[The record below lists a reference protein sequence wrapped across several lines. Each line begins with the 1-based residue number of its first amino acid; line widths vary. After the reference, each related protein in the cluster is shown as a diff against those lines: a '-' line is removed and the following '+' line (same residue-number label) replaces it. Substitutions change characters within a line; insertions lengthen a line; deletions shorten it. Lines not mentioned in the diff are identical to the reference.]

1 MERNSPSPVPLIAG
15 AIAGVVP
22 FVMSSATAN
31 VSWVNGEVASVT
43 YRDWTALGC
52 GVGAIL
58 CGLAAIAMF
67 ASAKRA
73 PLVIAAVAITALGG
87 YQVARGLGL
96 FYKPEKPPAMA
107 MPKDPVAVNPKN
119 PATCPDQNAC
129 DNLAEE
135 LKKTNL
141 AASRIANARSCGFGA
156 DYACEET
163 AEAWLEEDKA
173 KAREFYDKA
182 CTLKRGSS
190 CNELAVA
197 YLNGDGVAKDL
208 AKGKAY
214 LEKACE
220 YRQALGCKNL
230 AIVYRD
236 GLGVTADLAKAYE
249 YADKSCAID
258 NWLSGDADA
267 VAYACNYLGNAL
279 LNGTG
284 VKADKKAAVEAY
296 GRACDR
302 SKKYC
307 FNLGATY
314 QQGLVTKDLP
324 RARELFEVACEAG
337 SSDGCNN
344 LGDMLNRGQGGPK
357 DKARAKQLFQK
368 ACDDGHDLGCKNLKG
383 MK

>member
-1 MERNSPSPVPLIAG
+1 MPLIAG

-52 GVGAIL
+52 GAGAIL

-73 PLVIAAVAITALGG
+73 PLVIAGVAIAALGG
-87 YQVARGLGL
+87 YQVARGMGM
-96 FYKPEKPPAMA
+96 FYKPEKPPEMA
-107 MPKDPVAVNPKN
+107 RPREPLPPRAKD
-119 PATCPDQNAC
+119 PATCPDQNTC
-129 DNLAEE
+129 DNLAAD
-135 LKKTNL
+135 LDKTDAK
-141 AASRIANARSCGFGA
+141 AARIARARSCGFGA
-156 DYACEET
+156 DYACEEL
-163 AEAWLEEDKA
+163 AEAWLKEDPA
-173 KAREFYDKA
+173 KARDFYEKA
-182 CTLKRGSS
+182 CTLKRGSA
-190 CNELAVA
+190 CNELAVV
-197 YLNGDGVAKDL
+197 YLNGDGVDKDL

-214 LEKACE
+214 LDKACE

-236 GLGVTADLAKAYE
+236 ALGVPADLAKAYE
-249 YADKSCAID
+249 YAKRSCDID
-258 NWLSGDADA
+258 QWMTADGDA
-267 VAYACNYLGNAL
+267 VAYACNYQGNAL
-279 LNGTG
+279 VNGTG
-284 VKADKKAAVEAY
+284 VKVDKAAALEAY

-307 FNLGATY
+307 FNLGAAL

-324 RARELFEVACEAG
+324 RARELFEVSCEAG
-337 SSDGCNN
+337 SSDACNN
-344 LGDMLNRGQGGPK
+344 LGDMTNRGQGGPK
-357 DKARAKQLFQK
+357 DKAKARELFEK
-368 ACDDGHDLGCKNLKG
+368 ACDDGNELGCKNLKG